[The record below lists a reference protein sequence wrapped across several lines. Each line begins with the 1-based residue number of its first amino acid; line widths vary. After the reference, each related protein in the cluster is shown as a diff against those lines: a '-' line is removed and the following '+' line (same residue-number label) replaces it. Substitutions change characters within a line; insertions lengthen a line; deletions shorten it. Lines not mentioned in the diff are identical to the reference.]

1 VDRAPLPP
9 HERPW
14 RHPSEL
20 GPPAHEPT
28 TTSGRVLIVTTAA
41 LGLLL
46 VGVLAIS
53 MTPERAAS
61 PETAASM
68 ISGLRTVPPPAAAR
82 DQPPLVTPLGEA
94 GWGVT
99 TMSAV
104 RGRSGRRIEARLP
117 SGETVDVEIVAVDR
131 SAGLTVVSLPAVE
144 GYELAAAEPGPSDT
158 VLVNT
163 DPPLVVTMHEL
174 AALDVD
180 EATPVLDEAGDLIGL
195 CTRED
200 DGVALRTVNTM
211 PDDRATT
218 TVATTRPPATAPPAP
233 TALPTTSPTTTTTT
247 TTSTVPGT
255 ATSVAPATTAG
266 LPGGQVTGGAAAT
279 TAPG

>member
-1 VDRAPLPP
+1 M
-9 HERPW
+9 
-14 RHPSEL
+14 
-20 GPPAHEPT
+20 
-28 TTSGRVLIVTTAA
+28 LIVTTAT

-46 VGVLAIS
+46 IGMLAIS

-61 PETAASM
+61 PETAAST
-68 ISGLRTVPPPAAAR
+68 ISGLRTVPATAAALA
-82 DQPPLVTPLGEA
+82 QPPLVTPLGEA

-104 RGRSGRRIEARLP
+104 AGRSGRRVEARLP
-117 SGETVDVEIVAVDR
+117 SGQIVDVEIVATDR

-144 GYELAAAEPGPSDT
+144 GYELAATEPGPSDT
-158 VLVNT
+158 VLVHT
-163 DPPLVVTMHEL
+163 DPPRVVTMLEL

-195 CTRED
+195 CTYED
-200 DGVALRTVNTM
+200 DRVALATVVTM

-218 TVATTRPPATAPPAP
+218 TVATTRPPATSPPTTTTPASSAPPA
-233 TALPTTSPTTTTTT
+233 TTTTTT
-247 TTSTVPGT
+247 TVPGT
-255 ATSVAPATTAG
+255 TTSIAPATTG
-266 LPGGQVTGGAAAT
+266 GRPPGQITGGGGAT